1 MEGAEAP
8 IPEGRQE
15 LPGTYKKQKQD
26 ISESFYKFEIRNLL
40 DENETKSVISGWRMV
55 GCLEEDVITKL

>member
-1 MEGAEAP
+1 M
-8 IPEGRQE
+8 PEGRQE

-40 DENETKSVISGWRMV
+40 DENETKSVISGEFV
-55 GCLEEDVITKL
+55 HDLLG